1 MLTAEYRKQKMVYLN
16 DDIQGFDFEAALPL
30 LSAQRREQALKFKH
44 ELGRKQCAL
53 AYLLL
58 CKGLR
63 QEYGI
68 TERPVFEYSEH
79 GKPQIV
85 GHPDI
90 HFNISHCREAVL
102 CVVSDRSVGCDIESI
117 REYKESLARYTMNDT
132 ELEKILHSPHPEQ
145 AFIRLWT
152 MKEALLKLTGEG
164 IRNDI
169 KDVLTGQ
176 ESFETVENT
185 ERGYIYSILYTGDH
199 TVSNKTLL
207 RLT

>member
-1 MLTAEYRKQKMVYLN
+1 MVYLN

-30 LSAQRREQALKFKH
+30 LSEQRREQALKFKH

-102 CVVSDRSVGCDIESI
+102 CVVSDRPVGCDIESI

>member
-1 MLTAEYRKQKMVYLN
+1 MVYLN
-16 DDIQGFDFEAALPL
+16 DDIQAFDLEAALPL

-44 ELGRKQCAL
+44 ELGRKQCAM

-102 CVVSDRSVGCDIESI
+102 CVVSDQPVGCDIESI

-185 ERGYIYSILYTGDH
+185 ERGYIYSILYTGGNLSSKKYV
-199 TVSNKTLL
+199 TVSSE
-207 RLT
+207 

>member
-102 CVVSDRSVGCDIESI
+102 CVVSDQPVGCDIESI

>member
-1 MLTAEYRKQKMVYLN
+1 MVYLN
-16 DDIQGFDFEAALPL
+16 DDIQAFDLEAALPL

-44 ELGRKQCAL
+44 ELGRKQCAM

-102 CVVSDRSVGCDIESI
+102 CVVSDQPVGCDIESI

-169 KDVLTGQ
+169 KDVLTGHEAFQ
-176 ESFETVENT
+176 TIENP
-185 ERGYIYSILYTGDH
+185 EKGYIYSILYGG
-199 TVSNKTLL
+199 
-207 RLT
+207 